1 MKKVVEIIKELRSTS
16 SRNEKESILLAN
28 KDNEILKKVFYLA
41 YDPSINFYIKSI
53 PYEDSWKHGEYF
65 EYDENEEFEIMFDVL
80 ETIYSR
86 ELTGNKAISFLTGVL
101 SERSTE
107 MQELVCNI
115 VKKDLDCG
123 VQTTTINKIWKG
135 LITEPPYLSYTLF
148 SEKLIKNFKLP
159 CYSQIKLDGLYAD
172 VFVMRDSVSYRSRSG
187 INCKFKLP
195 HNVEEKLMGLITD
208 PEVGFVLHC
217 EALVRKD
224 DSFTEFEE
232 RKIGNGYLNSD
243 ESDPDKVVIVLW
255 DVVGIDEYDNRKSTE
270 DYIERFNLV
279 ENIVEYVDTPH
290 IQMVESRFC
299 NTTQELI
306 DHFVEARYKGMEG
319 TVIKSPKLKWKDG
332 KVKDGLK
339 LKNEFVVEMKIIGFQ
354 EHSKKHGQVGAIFVE
369 SEDGVVKC
377 KVGSGLTD
385 AQRKKFF
392 LTQDDMIGKIVTVR
406 GNDLVTNELKQ
417 DQYSIFLP
425 RFVEVRDDKSVADTF
440 DKIMAT
446 KDSIIDLLKNIE
458 KENK

>member
-1 MKKVVEIIKELRSTS
+1 MKKVVEIIKELRQTS
-16 SRNEKESILLAN
+16 SRNEKESILIEN
-28 KDNEILKKVFYLA
+28 KDNETLKKVFYLA

-53 PYEDSWKHGEYF
+53 SDSWLHDDETFGENWEPVF
-65 EYDENEEFEIMFDVL
+65 DTLEE
-80 ETIYSR
+80 IYSR
-86 ELTGNKAISFLTGVL
+86 KVTGNEALENLLFMLNSIDCN
-101 SERSTE
+101 
-107 MQELVCNI
+107 MAHLVCNI

-123 VQTTTINKIWKG
+123 VQTTTINKIWKN

-172 VFVMRDSVSYRSRSG
+172 VFVMEDSISYRSRSG

-195 HNVEEKLMGLITD
+195 DNVEEKLLNLSQFSD
-208 PEVGFVLHC
+208 VEFVLHC
-217 EALVRKD
+217 EALVCKGEG
-224 DSFTEFEE
+224 FTEFEE

-243 ESDPDKVVIVLW
+243 ESDPEKVVIVIW
-255 DVVGIDEYDNRKSTE
+255 DVVGIDEYNNRKSTE
-270 DYIERFNLV
+270 DYNERFNLV
-279 ENIVEYVDTPH
+279 EKIVGYVDTPH

-339 LKNEFVVEMKIIGFQ
+339 LKNEFECELKIIGFQ

-369 SEDGVVKC
+369 SEDGIVKC

-446 KDSIIDLLKNIE
+446 KDSIIDLLKNI
-458 KENK
+458 K

>member
-1 MKKVVEIIKELRSTS
+1 MKKVVDIIKELRKTS

-28 KDNEILKKVFYLA
+28 KDDEILKKVFYLA

-53 PYEDSWKHGEYF
+53 PDSWLHDDETFGENWEPVF
-65 EYDENEEFEIMFDVL
+65 DTLEE
-80 ETIYSR
+80 IYSR
-86 ELTGNKAISFLTGVL
+86 KVTGNEALENLL
-101 SERSTE
+101 SMLNSIDCN
-107 MQELVCNI
+107 MAHIVCNI

-135 LITEPPYLSYTLF
+135 LITDPPYMGYQLF
-148 SEKLIKNFKLP
+148 SEKLIKSFKLP

-172 VFVMRDSVSYRSRSG
+172 VFVMKDSVSYRSRSG
-187 INCKFKLP
+187 IPCKFKLP
-195 HNVEEKLMGLITD
+195 NNVEEKLMELITD
-208 PEVGFVLHC
+208 PEAGFVLHC
-217 EALVRKD
+217 EALVRKGG
-224 DSFTEFEE
+224 SFTEFEE

-255 DVVGIDEYDNRKSTE
+255 DVVSIDEYNNRKSTE
-270 DYIERFNLV
+270 NYIERFNLV

-290 IQMVESRFC
+290 IQMVEFVWC
-299 NTTQELI
+299 NTTQEVI
-306 DHFVEARYKGMEG
+306 DHFVEARSKGMEG
-319 TVIKSPKLKWKDG
+319 TVVKSPKLKWKDG

-354 EHSKKHGQVGAIFVE
+354 EHSKRSGHIGAIFVE

-385 AQRKKFF
+385 AQRKKLF
-392 LTQDDMIGKIVTVR
+392 LTQDEMIGKIVTVR

-417 DQYSIFLP
+417 GQYSIFLP
-425 RFVEVRDDKSVADTF
+425 RFVEVRGDKTVADTF

-446 KDSIIDLLKNIE
+446 KDSIIDLLKNI
-458 KENK
+458 K

>member
-1 MKKVVEIIKELRSTS
+1 MICEIIKELRKTS

-28 KDNEILKKVFYLA
+28 KDNETLKKVFYLA

-53 PYEDSWKHGEYF
+53 PYEDNWKHGEYF
-65 EYDENEEFEIMFDVL
+65 EYDENDEFEILFDVL

-107 MQELVCNI
+107 MQELICNI
-115 VKKDLDCG
+115 IKKDLDCG

-135 LITEPPYLSYTLF
+135 LITDPPYMGYQLF
-148 SEKLIKNFKLP
+148 SEKLIKSFKLP

-172 VFVMRDSVSYRSRSG
+172 VFVMKESVSYRSRSG
-187 INCKFKLP
+187 ISCKFKLP
-195 HNVEEKLMGLITD
+195 DSVEEKLINLTQNSNN
-208 PEVGFVLHC
+208 EFVLHC
-217 EALVRKD
+217 EALVRKG

-243 ESDPDKVVIVLW
+243 ESDPEKVVIVIW
-255 DVVGIDEYDNRKSTE
+255 DVVGIDGYNNRKSTE

-279 ENIVEYVDTPH
+279 EKIVEYVDTPH

-299 NTTQELI
+299 HTTQDVI
-306 DHFVEARYKGMEG
+306 DHFVEARSKWLEG

-339 LKNEFVVEMKIIGFQ
+339 LKNAFECEMKIVGFQ
-354 EHSKKHGQVGAIFVE
+354 EHSKKAGQIGAIFVE

-385 AQRKKFF
+385 VQRKKFF
-392 LTQDDMIGKIVTVR
+392 LTQDEMIGKIVTVR
-406 GNDLVTNELKQ
+406 GNDLITNELKQ
-417 DQYSIFLP
+417 GQYSIFLP
-425 RFVEVRDDKSVADTF
+425 RLVEVREDKTVADTF
-440 DKIMAT
+440 EKILAT
-446 KDSIIDLLKNIE
+446 KDSIIDLLKQI
-458 KENK
+458 K

>member
-1 MKKVVEIIKELRSTS
+1 MKTVVDIIKELRSTS
-16 SRNEKESILLAN
+16 SRNEKEVILLAN
-28 KDNEILKKVFYLA
+28 KDNETLKKVFYLA
-41 YDPSINFYIKSI
+41 YDPSINFYIKKI
-53 PYEDSWKHGEYF
+53 PDSWLHNDETFGENWGPVF
-65 EYDENEEFEIMFDVL
+65 DTLEE
-80 ETIYSR
+80 IYSR
-86 ELTGNKAISFLTGVL
+86 RVTGNEALENLLFMLNSIDCN
-101 SERSTE
+101 
-107 MQELVCNI
+107 MAHLVCNI
-115 VKKDLDCG
+115 VKKDLACG

-172 VFVMRDSVSYRSRSG
+172 VFVMKDSVSYRSRSG
-187 INCKFKLP
+187 IGCKFKLP
-195 HNVEEKLMGLITD
+195 DSIEEKLINLSQCSGS
-208 PEVGFVLHC
+208 EFALHC
-217 EALVRKD
+217 EALVSKGE
-224 DSFTEFEE
+224 SFTEFEE

-243 ESDPDKVVIVLW
+243 DSDPDKVVIVIW
-255 DVVGIDEYDNRKSTE
+255 DVVGIDDYDNRKSTS
-270 DYIERFNLV
+270 DYSERFNLV
-279 ENIVEYVDTPH
+279 EKIVECVATPH

-299 NTTQELI
+299 NTTQDVI
-306 DHFVEARYKGMEG
+306 NHFVEARSKGMEG

-339 LKNEFVVEMKIIGFQ
+339 LKNEFECEMKIVGFQ
-354 EHSKKHGQVGAIFVE
+354 EHSKKSGQIGAIFVE

-392 LTQDDMIGKIVTVR
+392 LTQDEMIGKIVTVK

-417 DQYSIFLP
+417 DRYSIFLP
-425 RFVEVRDDKSVADTF
+425 RFVEVRDDKNVADTF

-446 KDSIIDLLKNIE
+446 KDSIIDLLKNI
-458 KENK
+458 K

>member
-1 MKKVVEIIKELRSTS
+1 MKKVVDIIKELRSTS

-41 YDPSINFYIKSI
+41 YDPSINFYIKKI
-53 PYEDSWKHGEYF
+53 PDSWLHDDETFGENWEPVF
-65 EYDENEEFEIMFDVL
+65 DTLEE
-80 ETIYSR
+80 IYSR
-86 ELTGNKAISFLTGVL
+86 KVTGNEALENLLFMLNNIDCN
-101 SERSTE
+101 
-107 MQELVCNI
+107 MAHLVCNI

-123 VQTTTINKIWKG
+123 VQTTTINKIWKN

-148 SEKLIKNFKLP
+148 SEKLIKSFKLP

-172 VFVMRDSVSYRSRSG
+172 VFVMKDSISYRSRSG

-195 HNVEEKLMGLITD
+195 DSVEEKLINLSQYSD
-208 PEVGFVLHC
+208 SEFVLHC

-224 DSFTEFEE
+224 NSFTEFEE

-243 ESDPDKVVIVLW
+243 ESDPDKVVIVIW
-255 DVVGIDEYDNRKSTE
+255 DVVGIEDYDNRKSTE
-270 DYIERFNLV
+270 YYTERFNLV
-279 ENIVEYVDTPH
+279 EKIVEYVDTPH

-299 NTTQELI
+299 NTTQEVI
-306 DHFVEARYKGMEG
+306 DHFVEARSKGLEG
-319 TVIKSPKLKWKDG
+319 TVVKSPKLKWKDG

-339 LKNEFVVEMKIIGFQ
+339 LKNEFVVEMRIVGFQ
-354 EHSKKHGQVGAIFVE
+354 EHSKKSGQIGAIFVE
-369 SEDGVVKC
+369 SEDSIIKC

-392 LTQDDMIGKIVTVR
+392 LTQDEMIGKIVTVK

-425 RFVEVRDDKSVADTF
+425 RFVEVREDKSVADTF

-446 KDSIIDLLKNIE
+446 KDSIIDLLKSI
-458 KENK
+458 K

>member
-1 MKKVVEIIKELRSTS
+1 MKTVVDIIKELRSTS
-16 SRNEKESILLAN
+16 SRNEKEAILIAN
-28 KDNEILKKVFYLA
+28 KDNETLKRVFYLA

-53 PYEDSWKHGEYF
+53 PYEDNWKHGEYF
-65 EYDENEEFEIMFDVL
+65 EYDENDEFEILFDVL

-86 ELTGNKAISFLTGVL
+86 ELTGNKAISFLVGVL

-107 MQELVCNI
+107 MQELICNI
-115 VKKDLDCG
+115 IKKDLDCG

-172 VFVMRDSVSYRSRSG
+172 VFVMKDSVSYRSRSG
-187 INCKFKLP
+187 IDCKFRLP
-195 HNVEEKLMGLITD
+195 ESIEEKLISLSQCSD
-208 PEVGFVLHC
+208 SEFVLHC
-217 EALVRKD
+217 EALVRKG

-243 ESDPDKVVIVLW
+243 DSDPEKVVIVVW
-255 DVVGIDEYDNRKSTE
+255 DVVGIDYYNNRKSTE
-270 DYIERFNLV
+270 NYIERFNLV
-279 ENIVEYVDTPH
+279 EKIVEYVDTPH

-299 NTTQELI
+299 NTTQDVI
-306 DHFVEARYKGMEG
+306 DHFVEARSKGLEG

-339 LKNEFVVEMKIIGFQ
+339 LKNEFECEMKIVSFQ
-354 EHSKKHGQVGAIFVE
+354 EHSKKSGQIGAIFVE

-392 LTQDDMIGKIVTVR
+392 LTQDEMIGKIVTVR

-425 RFVEVRDDKSVADTF
+425 RFVEVRDDKTIADTF

-446 KDSIIDLLKNIE
+446 KDSIIDLLKNI
-458 KENK
+458 K

>member
-1 MKKVVEIIKELRSTS
+1 MEKVVEIIKDLRETS

-28 KDNEILKKVFYLA
+28 KDNETLKRVFYLA

-53 PYEDSWKHGEYF
+53 PYEDNWKHGEYF
-65 EYDENEEFEIMFDVL
+65 EYDEDEEFEILFDVL

-86 ELTGNKAISFLTGVL
+86 ELTGNKAISFLVGVL

-107 MQELVCNI
+107 MQELICNI
-115 VKKDLDCG
+115 IKKDLDCG

-135 LITEPPYLSYTLF
+135 LITDPPYMGYQLF

-172 VFVMRDSVSYRSRSG
+172 VFVMKDSISYRSRSG

-195 HNVEEKLMGLITD
+195 ESVEEKLMELITD

-217 EALVRKD
+217 EALVRKGE
-224 DSFTEFEE
+224 SFTEFEE

-243 ESDPDKVVIVLW
+243 EPVPEKVVIVIW
-255 DVVGIDEYDNRKSTE
+255 DVVGIDEYNNRKSTE
-270 DYIERFNLV
+270 NYIERFNLV
-279 ENIVEYVDTPH
+279 ENIVGYVDTPH

-299 NTTQELI
+299 NTTQEVI
-306 DHFVEARYKGMEG
+306 DHFVEARSKGMEG

-339 LKNEFVVEMKIIGFQ
+339 LKNEFMVEMEITGFQ
-354 EHSKKHGQVGAIFVE
+354 EHSKRSGQIGAIFVE
-369 SEDGVVKC
+369 SEDGAVKC

-392 LTQDDMIGKIVTVR
+392 LTQDEMIGKIVTVR

-417 DQYSIFLP
+417 GQYSIFLP
-425 RFVEVRDDKSVADTF
+425 RFVEVRDDKTVADTF
-440 DKIMAT
+440 AKIMAT
-446 KDSIIDLLKNIE
+446 KDSIIDLLKNI
-458 KENK
+458 K

>member
-1 MKKVVEIIKELRSTS
+1 MICEIIKELRSTS

-28 KDNEILKKVFYLA
+28 KDNEILKRVFYLA
-41 YDPSINFYIKSI
+41 YDPSINFYIKKI
-53 PYEDSWKHGEYF
+53 PDSWLHDDETFGENWEPVF
-65 EYDENEEFEIMFDVL
+65 DTLEE
-80 ETIYSR
+80 IYSR
-86 ELTGNKAISFLTGVL
+86 KVTGNEALENLLFMLNSIDCN
-101 SERSTE
+101 
-107 MQELVCNI
+107 MAHLVCNI

-135 LITEPPYLSYTLF
+135 LVTEPPYLSYTLF
-148 SEKLIKNFKLP
+148 SEKLIKSFKLP

-172 VFVMRDSVSYRSRSG
+172 VFVMKDSVSYRSRSG

-195 HNVEEKLMGLITD
+195 ESVEEKLINLAQNSD
-208 PEVGFVLHC
+208 SEFVLHC
-217 EALVRKD
+217 EALVHKG
-224 DSFTEFEE
+224 DSFIEFEE

-243 ESDPDKVVIVLW
+243 ESDPDKVVIVIW
-255 DVVGIDEYDNRKSTE
+255 DVVGIDDYNNRKSTE
-270 DYIERFNLV
+270 NYIERFNLG
-279 ENIVEYVDTPH
+279 EKIVEYVDTPH

-299 NTTQELI
+299 NTTQEII
-306 DHFVEARYKGMEG
+306 DHFVEARSKGSEG

-339 LKNEFVVEMKIIGFQ
+339 LKNEFECEMKIAGFQ
-354 EHSKKHGQVGAIFVE
+354 EHSKKAQQVGAIFVE

-392 LTQDDMIGKIVTVR
+392 LTQDEMLGKIVTIK

-417 DQYSIFLP
+417 GQYSIFLP
-425 RFVEVRDDKSVADTF
+425 RFVEVRDDKTVADTF
-440 DKIMAT
+440 AKIMAT
-446 KDSIIDLLKNIE
+446 KDSIIDLLKNI
-458 KENK
+458 K

>member
-1 MKKVVEIIKELRSTS
+1 MKKVVEIIKELRQTS
-16 SRNEKESILLAN
+16 SRNEKEAILLAN

-41 YDPSINFYIKSI
+41 YDPSINFYIKSV
-53 PYEDSWKHGEYF
+53 PYEDNWKHGEYF
-65 EYDENEEFEIMFDVL
+65 ECDENEEFEIMFDVL

-86 ELTGNKAISFLTGVL
+86 DLTGNKAISFLTGVL
-101 SERSTE
+101 SERSNE

-135 LITEPPYLSYTLF
+135 LITDPPYMGYQLF

-172 VFVMRDSVSYRSRSG
+172 VFVMPDSISYRSRSG
-187 INCKFKLP
+187 IPCKFKLP
-195 HNVEEKLMGLITD
+195 DSVEEKLINLSQHSD
-208 PEVGFVLHC
+208 SEFVLHC
-217 EALVRKD
+217 EALVRKGNN
-224 DSFTEFEE
+224 FTEFEE

-243 ESDPDKVVIVLW
+243 DTTSDKVVIVIW
-255 DVVGIDEYDNRKSTE
+255 DVVGIDDYNNRKSTE
-270 DYIERFNLV
+270 DYINRFNLV
-279 ENIVEYVDTPH
+279 EKIVEYVDTPH
-290 IQMVESRFC
+290 IQMVEYRFC
-299 NTTQELI
+299 NTTQEVI
-306 DHFVEARYKGMEG
+306 DHFVEARSKGLEG

-339 LKNEFVVEMKIIGFQ
+339 LKNEFECELKIIGFQ

-392 LTQDDMIGKIVTVR
+392 LTQDEMIGKIVTVR

-425 RFVEVRDDKSVADTF
+425 RFVEIRDDKNVADTF
-440 DKIMAT
+440 DKIMTT
-446 KDSIIDLLKNIE
+446 KDSIIDLLKNI
-458 KENK
+458 K

>member
-28 KDNEILKKVFYLA
+28 KDNETLKKVFYLA

-53 PYEDSWKHGEYF
+53 PYEDNWKHGEYF
-65 EYDENEEFEIMFDVL
+65 EYDENEEFEILFDVL

-107 MQELVCNI
+107 MQELICNV

-148 SEKLIKNFKLP
+148 SEKLIKSFKLP

-172 VFVMRDSVSYRSRSG
+172 VFVMKDSVSYRSRSG
-187 INCKFKLP
+187 IPCKFKLP
-195 HNVEEKLMGLITD
+195 NHVEEKLMELITD
-208 PEVGFVLHC
+208 PEAGFVLHC
-217 EALVRKD
+217 EALVRKG

-243 ESDPDKVVIVLW
+243 EANQDKVVIVIW
-255 DVVGIDEYDNRKSTE
+255 DVVSIDEYNNRKSTE
-270 DYIERFNLV
+270 NYIERLNLV
-279 ENIVEYVDTPH
+279 EKIVEYVDTPH
-290 IQMVESRFC
+290 IQIVESRFC
-299 NTTQELI
+299 NTTQEVI

-339 LKNEFVVEMKIIGFQ
+339 LKNEFVVEMKITGFQ
-354 EHSKKHGQVGAIFVE
+354 EHSKKAGQIGAIFVE
-369 SEDGVVKC
+369 SEDGMVKC

-392 LTQDDMIGKIVTVR
+392 LTQDEMIGKIVTIK

-425 RFVEVRDDKSVADTF
+425 RFVEARDDKTVADTF

-446 KDSIIDLLKNIE
+446 KDSIIDLLKNI
-458 KENK
+458 K

>member
-1 MKKVVEIIKELRSTS
+1 MICEIIKELRSTS
-16 SRNEKESILLAN
+16 SRNEKESILFAN

-53 PYEDSWKHGEYF
+53 PYEDNWKHGEYF
-65 EYDENEEFEIMFDVL
+65 EYDENEEFEILFDVL

-86 ELTGNKAISFLTGVL
+86 DLTGNKAISFLTGVL

-172 VFVMRDSVSYRSRSG
+172 VFVMKDSVSYRSRSG

-195 HNVEEKLMGLITD
+195 HNVEEKLMELITD
-208 PEVGFVLHC
+208 PEAGFVLHC

-224 DSFTEFEE
+224 GSFTEFEE

-243 ESDPDKVVIVLW
+243 ESDPEKVVIVIW
-255 DVVGIDEYDNRKSTE
+255 DVVGIDEYNNRKSTE
-270 DYIERFNLV
+270 DYTERFNLV
-279 ENIVEYVDTPH
+279 EDIVEYVDIPH

-299 NTTQELI
+299 NTTQDVI
-306 DHFVEARYKGMEG
+306 DHFVEARSKGMEG
-319 TVIKSPKLKWKDG
+319 TVVKSPKLKWKDG
-332 KVKDGLK
+332 KVRDGLK
-339 LKNEFVVEMKIIGFQ
+339 LKNEFECEMKIVGFQ
-354 EHSKKHGQVGAIFVE
+354 EHSKRSGQIGAIFVE

-392 LTQDDMIGKIVTVR
+392 LTQDEMIGKIVTVK

-425 RFVEVRDDKSVADTF
+425 RFIEVRDDKTVADTF
-440 DKIMAT
+440 ENILST
-446 KDSIIDLLKNIE
+446 KDSIIDLLKQI
-458 KENK
+458 K

>member
-1 MKKVVEIIKELRSTS
+1 MKTVVDVIKELRSTS
-16 SRNEKESILLAN
+16 SRNEKEAILIAN
-28 KDNEILKKVFYLA
+28 KDNETLKKVFYLA

-53 PYEDSWKHGEYF
+53 PYEDNWKHGEYF
-65 EYDENEEFEIMFDVL
+65 EYDENDEFEILFDVL

-86 ELTGNKAISFLTGVL
+86 ELTRNKAISFLTGVL

-107 MQELVCNI
+107 MQELICNI

-172 VFVMRDSVSYRSRSG
+172 VFVMKDSVSYRSRSG
-187 INCKFKLP
+187 IDCKFRLP
-195 HNVEEKLMGLITD
+195 ESVEEKLISLSQCSD
-208 PEVGFVLHC
+208 SEFVLHC
-217 EALVRKD
+217 EALVRKGEG
-224 DSFTEFEE
+224 FTEFEE

-243 ESDPDKVVIVLW
+243 ESDPEKVVIVIW
-255 DVVGIDEYDNRKSTE
+255 DVVGIDEYNNRKSTE

-279 ENIVEYVDTPH
+279 EKIVEYVDTPH

-299 NTTQELI
+299 HTTQDVI
-306 DHFVEARYKGMEG
+306 DHFVEARSKGMEG
-319 TVIKSPKLKWKDG
+319 TVVKSPKLKWKDG

-339 LKNEFVVEMKIIGFQ
+339 LKNEFECEMKIVGFQ
-354 EHSKKHGQVGAIFVE
+354 EHSKRSGQIGAIFVE

-385 AQRKKFF
+385 SQRKKFF
-392 LTQDDMIGKIVTVR
+392 LTQDKMIGKIVTVR

-425 RFVEVRDDKSVADTF
+425 RFIEVRDDKTVADTF
-440 DKIMAT
+440 EKILST
-446 KDSIIDLLKNIE
+446 KDSIIDLLKQI
-458 KENK
+458 K

>member
-1 MKKVVEIIKELRSTS
+1 MKKVVDIIKELRQTS
-16 SRNEKESILLAN
+16 SRNEKEAILLTN
-28 KDNEILKKVFYLA
+28 KDNETLKKVFYLA
-41 YDPSINFYIKSI
+41 YDPSINFYLKSI
-53 PYEDSWKHGEYF
+53 PYEDNWKHGEYF

-86 ELTGNKAISFLTGVL
+86 ELTRNKVISFLTGVL

-107 MQELVCNI
+107 MQELICNI

-148 SEKLIKNFKLP
+148 SEKLIKSFKLP

-172 VFVMRDSVSYRSRSG
+172 VFVMKDSVSYRSRSG
-187 INCKFKLP
+187 IPCKFKLP
-195 HNVEEKLMGLITD
+195 NPVEEKLMELITD
-208 PEVGFVLHC
+208 PEAGFVLHC
-217 EALVRKD
+217 EALVRKGE
-224 DSFTEFEE
+224 SFTEFEE

-243 ESDPDKVVIVLW
+243 DSDPDKVVIVIW
-255 DVVGIDEYDNRKSTE
+255 DVVGIDDYNNRKSAE
-270 DYIERFNLV
+270 DYSERFNLV
-279 ENIVEYVDTPH
+279 EKIVEYVDTPH
-290 IQMVESRFC
+290 IQVVDSRLC
-299 NTTQELI
+299 STTQDVI
-306 DHFVEARYKGMEG
+306 DHFVEARSKGLEG
-319 TVIKSPKLKWKDG
+319 TVVKSPKLKWKDG

-339 LKNEFVVEMKIIGFQ
+339 LKNEFECEMKIVGFQ
-354 EHSKKHGQVGAIFVE
+354 EHSKRSGQIGAIFVE
-369 SEDGVVKC
+369 SEDGIVKC

-392 LTQDDMIGKIVTVR
+392 LTQNEMIGKIVTVR

-425 RFVEVRDDKSVADTF
+425 RFVEVRADKTVADRF

-446 KDSIIDLLKNIE
+446 KDSIVDLLKNI
-458 KENK
+458 K

>member
-1 MKKVVEIIKELRSTS
+1 MKTVVDIIKELRSTS
-16 SRNEKESILLAN
+16 SRNEKEAILIAN
-28 KDNEILKKVFYLA
+28 KDNETLKKVFYLA

-53 PYEDSWKHGEYF
+53 HYEDNWKHGEYF
-65 EYDENEEFEIMFDVL
+65 EYDENDEFEILFDVL

-107 MQELVCNI
+107 MQELICNI
-115 VKKDLDCG
+115 IKKDLDCG

-172 VFVMRDSVSYRSRSG
+172 VFVMKDSVSYRSRSG
-187 INCKFKLP
+187 ISCKFKLP
-195 HNVEEKLMGLITD
+195 ESVEEKLINLAQSSD
-208 PEVGFVLHC
+208 SEFVLHC
-217 EALVRKD
+217 EALVRKG

-255 DVVGIDEYDNRKSTE
+255 DVVGMEDYNNRKSTE
-270 DYIERFNLV
+270 DYSKRFELV

-290 IQMVESRFC
+290 IQIVESRFC
-299 NTTQELI
+299 NTTQEVI
-306 DHFVEARYKGMEG
+306 DHFVEARSKGMEG

-339 LKNEFVVEMKIIGFQ
+339 LKNEFDCEMKIVGFQ
-354 EHSKKHGQVGAIFVE
+354 EHSKKVGQIGAIFVE
-369 SEDGVVKC
+369 SEDGMVKC

-392 LTQDDMIGKIVTVR
+392 LTQDEMIGKIVTVR

-425 RFVEVRDDKSVADTF
+425 RFVEVRDDKTVADTF

-446 KDSIIDLLKNIE
+446 KDSIVDLLKNI
-458 KENK
+458 K

>member
-1 MKKVVEIIKELRSTS
+1 MKKVVEIIKELHSTS

-28 KDNEILKKVFYLA
+28 KNNEILKKVFYLA

-53 PYEDSWKHGEYF
+53 PYEDNWKHGEYF
-65 EYDENEEFEIMFDVL
+65 EYDENEEFEILFDVL

-135 LITEPPYLSYTLF
+135 LVTEPPYLSYTLF
-148 SEKLIKNFKLP
+148 SEKLIKSFKLP

-172 VFVMRDSVSYRSRSG
+172 VFVMKDSVSYRSRSG
-187 INCKFKLP
+187 ISCKFKLP
-195 HNVEEKLMGLITD
+195 DSVEEKLINLSQYSD
-208 PEVGFVLHC
+208 SEFVLHC
-217 EALVRKD
+217 EALVRKG

-243 ESDPDKVVIVLW
+243 ESDPEKVVIVIW
-255 DVVGIDEYDNRKSTE
+255 DVVGIDEYNNRKSTE

-279 ENIVEYVDTPH
+279 EKIVEYVDTPH

-299 NTTQELI
+299 NTTQDVI
-306 DHFVEARYKGMEG
+306 DHFVEARFKGLEG

-339 LKNEFVVEMKIIGFQ
+339 LKNEFECEMKIVSFQ
-354 EHSKKHGQVGAIFVE
+354 EHSKKSGQTGAIFVE

-385 AQRKKFF
+385 VQRKKFF
-392 LTQDDMIGKIVTVR
+392 LTQDEMIGKIVTVK

-425 RFVEVRDDKSVADTF
+425 RFIEVRDDKTVADTF
-440 DKIMAT
+440 DRIMAT
-446 KDSIIDLLKNIE
+446 KDSIIDLLKNI
-458 KENK
+458 K

>member
-1 MKKVVEIIKELRSTS
+1 MKTVVDIIKELRSTS
-16 SRNEKESILLAN
+16 SRNEKESILIAN
-28 KDNEILKKVFYLA
+28 KDNETLKKVFYLA
-41 YDPSINFYIKSI
+41 YDPSINFYIKNI
-53 PYEDSWKHGEYF
+53 PYEDNWKHGEYF
-65 EYDENEEFEIMFDVL
+65 EYDENEEFEILFDVL

-101 SERSTE
+101 SERSIE
-107 MQELVCNI
+107 MQELICNI

-135 LITEPPYLSYTLF
+135 LTTDPPYMGYQLF
-148 SEKLIKNFKLP
+148 SEKLIKSFKLP

-172 VFVMRDSVSYRSRSG
+172 VFVMKDSVSYRSRSG
-187 INCKFKLP
+187 ISCKFKLP
-195 HNVEEKLMGLITD
+195 DSVEEKLINLSQCSD
-208 PEVGFVLHC
+208 SEFVLHC

-224 DSFTEFEE
+224 GSFTEFEE

-243 ESDPDKVVIVLW
+243 ESDPEKVVIVIW
-255 DVVGIDEYDNRKSTE
+255 DVVGIDDYNNRKSTE
-270 DYIERFNLV
+270 AYTERFNLV

-299 NTTQELI
+299 NTTQDVI
-306 DHFVEARYKGMEG
+306 DHFVEARSKVLEG

-339 LKNEFVVEMKIIGFQ
+339 LKNEFECEMKIVSFQ
-354 EHSKKHGQVGAIFVE
+354 EHSKKSGQIGAIFVE
-369 SEDGVVKC
+369 SEDGIVKC

-392 LTQDDMIGKIVTVR
+392 LTQDEMIGKIVTVK

-417 DQYSIFLP
+417 GQYSIFLP
-425 RFVEVRDDKSVADTF
+425 RFVEVREDKIVADRF
-440 DKIMAT
+440 EKILAT
-446 KDSIIDLLKNIE
+446 KDSIIDLLKQI
-458 KENK
+458 K

>member
-1 MKKVVEIIKELRSTS
+1 MKTVVDVIKELRSTS
-16 SRNEKESILLAN
+16 SRNEKEAILIAN
-28 KDNEILKKVFYLA
+28 KDNETLKKVFYLA

-53 PYEDSWKHGEYF
+53 PYEDNWKHGEYF
-65 EYDENEEFEIMFDVL
+65 EYDENEEFEILFDVL

-172 VFVMRDSVSYRSRSG
+172 VFVMKDSVSYRSRSG
-187 INCKFKLP
+187 IPCKFKLP
-195 HNVEEKLMGLITD
+195 NPVEEKLMELITD
-208 PEVGFVLHC
+208 PEAGFVLHC
-217 EALVRKD
+217 EALVRKG

-243 ESDPDKVVIVLW
+243 DSYPEKVVIVVW
-255 DVVGIDEYDNRKSTE
+255 DVVGIDEYNNRKAT
-270 DYIERFNLV
+270 DAYNERFNLA
-279 ENIVEYVDTPH
+279 EKIVEYVDTPH
-290 IQMVESRFC
+290 IQVVESRFC
-299 NTTQELI
+299 NTTQDVI
-306 DHFVEARYKGMEG
+306 DHFVEARSKGMEG
-319 TVIKSPKLKWKDG
+319 TVVKSPKLKWKDG

-339 LKNEFVVEMKIIGFQ
+339 LKNEFECEMKIVGFQ
-354 EHSKKHGQVGAIFVE
+354 EHSKRSGQIGAIFVE

-392 LTQDDMIGKIVTVR
+392 LTQDEMIGKIVTVK

-425 RFVEVRDDKSVADTF
+425 RFIEVRDDKTVADTF
-440 DKIMAT
+440 EKILST
-446 KDSIIDLLKNIE
+446 KDSIIDLLKQI
-458 KENK
+458 K

>member
-16 SRNEKESILLAN
+16 SRNEKESVLLAN

-53 PYEDSWKHGEYF
+53 PYEDNWKHGEYF
-65 EYDENEEFEIMFDVL
+65 EYDENEEFEILFDVL

-107 MQELVCNI
+107 VQELVCNI
-115 VKKDLDCG
+115 IKKDLDCG

-172 VFVMRDSVSYRSRSG
+172 VFVMKDSVSYRSRSG
-187 INCKFKLP
+187 IPCKFKLP
-195 HNVEEKLMGLITD
+195 NPVEEKLRELITD
-208 PEVGFVLHC
+208 PEAGFVLHC
-217 EALVRKD
+217 EALVRKG

-243 ESDPDKVVIVLW
+243 DSDPEKVVIVVW
-255 DVVGIDEYDNRKSTE
+255 DVVGIDEYNNRKSTE

-279 ENIVEYVDTPH
+279 EKIVEYVDTPH
-290 IQMVESRFC
+290 IQVVESRFC
-299 NTTQELI
+299 NTTQDVI
-306 DHFVEARYKGMEG
+306 NHFVEARSEGLEG

-339 LKNEFVVEMKIIGFQ
+339 LKNEFVVEMKIVGFQ
-354 EHSKKHGQVGAIFVE
+354 EHSKRSGQIGAIFVE

-392 LTQDDMIGKIVTVR
+392 LTQDEMIGKIVTVR

-425 RFVEVRDDKSVADTF
+425 RFIEVRDDKTVADTF
-440 DKIMAT
+440 EKILST
-446 KDSIIDLLKNIE
+446 KDSIIDLLKQI
-458 KENK
+458 K

>member
-53 PYEDSWKHGEYF
+53 PYEDNWKHGEYF
-65 EYDENEEFEIMFDVL
+65 EYDENEEFEILFDVL

-86 ELTGNKAISFLTGVL
+86 DLTGNKAISFLTGVL

-123 VQTTTINKIWKG
+123 VQTTTINKVWKG
-135 LITEPPYLSYTLF
+135 LITDPPYMGYQLF

-172 VFVMRDSVSYRSRSG
+172 VFVMKDSISYRSRSG

-195 HNVEEKLMGLITD
+195 HTVEEKLMELITD
-208 PEVGFVLHC
+208 PEAGFVLHC
-217 EALVRKD
+217 EALVRKGN
-224 DSFTEFEE
+224 SFTEFEE

-255 DVVGIDEYDNRKSTE
+255 DIVSIDEYDNRKSTE

-339 LKNEFVVEMKIIGFQ
+339 LKNEFECELKIIGFQ
-354 EHSKKHGQVGAIFVE
+354 EHSKKHEQVGAIFVE

-425 RFVEVRDDKSVADTF
+425 RFVEVRDDKNVADTF

>member
-1 MKKVVEIIKELRSTS
+1 MNSIVNIIKELRKTS
-16 SRNEKESILLAN
+16 SRNEKESILIAN
-28 KDNEILKKVFYLA
+28 KDNETLKRVFYLA

-53 PYEDSWKHGEYF
+53 PYEDNWKHGEYF
-65 EYDENEEFEIMFDVL
+65 EYDENDEFEILFDVL

-107 MQELVCNI
+107 MQELICNI
-115 VKKDLDCG
+115 IKKDLDCG

-172 VFVMRDSVSYRSRSG
+172 VFVMKDSVSYRSRSG
-187 INCKFKLP
+187 IDCKFKLP
-195 HNVEEKLMGLITD
+195 DSVEEKLINLSQYSD
-208 PEVGFVLHC
+208 SEFVLHC
-217 EALVRKD
+217 EALVRKG

-243 ESDPDKVVIVLW
+243 ESDPEKVVIVIW
-255 DVVGIDEYDNRKSTE
+255 DVVGINEYNNRKSTE
-270 DYIERFNLV
+270 NYIERFNLV
-279 ENIVEYVDTPH
+279 EKIVEYVDTPH

-299 NTTQELI
+299 NTTQDVI
-306 DHFVEARYKGMEG
+306 DHFVEARSKGMEG
-319 TVIKSPKLKWKDG
+319 TVVKSPKLKWKDG

-339 LKNEFVVEMKIIGFQ
+339 LKNEFVVEMKIVGFQ
-354 EHSKKHGQVGAIFVE
+354 EHSKKSEQIGAIFVE

-392 LTQDDMIGKIVTVR
+392 LTQDEMMGKIVTVR

-425 RFVEVRDDKSVADTF
+425 RFIEVRDDKTIADTF

-446 KDSIIDLLKNIE
+446 KDSIIDLLKNI
-458 KENK
+458 K

>member
-1 MKKVVEIIKELRSTS
+1 MKKIVDIIKELRSTS
-16 SRNEKESILLAN
+16 SRNEKEAILLTN
-28 KDNEILKKVFYLA
+28 KDNETLKKVFYLA
-41 YDPSINFYIKSI
+41 YDPSINFYIKSV
-53 PYEDSWKHGEYF
+53 PYEDNWKHGEYF
-65 EYDENEEFEIMFDVL
+65 EYDENEEFEILFDVL

-101 SERSTE
+101 SERSTD

-123 VQTTTINKIWKG
+123 VQTNTINKIWKN

-148 SEKLIKNFKLP
+148 SEKLIKSFKLP
-159 CYSQIKLDGLYAD
+159 CYSQIKLDGLYSD
-172 VFVMRDSVSYRSRSG
+172 VFVMKDSVSYRSRSG
-187 INCKFKLP
+187 VPCRFKLP
-195 HNVEEKLMGLITD
+195 DSVEEKLINLSQCSDG
-208 PEVGFVLHC
+208 EFVLHC

-224 DSFTEFEE
+224 NSFTEFEE

-243 ESDPDKVVIVLW
+243 DSDSDKVVIVIW
-255 DVVGIDEYDNRKSTE
+255 DVVGTDDYDNRKSTN
-270 DYIERFNLV
+270 DYSERFNMV
-279 ENIVEYVDTPH
+279 EKIVEYVDTPH
-290 IQMVESRFC
+290 IQVVGSRFC
-299 NTTQELI
+299 NTTQEVI
-306 DHFVEARYKGMEG
+306 DHFVEARSKGMEG

-339 LKNEFVVEMKIIGFQ
+339 LKNEFECEMKIAGFQ
-354 EHSKKHGQVGAIFVE
+354 EHSKKSGQVGAIFVE

-385 AQRKKFF
+385 VQRKKFF
-392 LTQDDMIGKIVTVR
+392 LTQDEMVGKIVTVK
-406 GNDLVTNELKQ
+406 GNDLITKELKQ

-425 RFVEVRDDKSVADTF
+425 RFVDVRDDKFVADTF

-446 KDSIIDLLKNIE
+446 KDSIIDLLKNI
-458 KENK
+458 

>member
-1 MKKVVEIIKELRSTS
+1 MICEIIKELRSTS

-28 KDNEILKKVFYLA
+28 KDNETLKKVFYLA
-41 YDPSINFYIKSI
+41 YDPSINFYIKKI
-53 PYEDSWKHGEYF
+53 PDSWLHDDETFGENWEPVF
-65 EYDENEEFEIMFDVL
+65 DTLEE
-80 ETIYSR
+80 IYSR
-86 ELTGNKAISFLTGVL
+86 KVTGNEALENLLFMLNSIDCNMAHLG
-101 SERSTE
+101 
-107 MQELVCNI
+107 CNI

-135 LITEPPYLSYTLF
+135 LITDPPYMGYQLF

-172 VFVMRDSVSYRSRSG
+172 VFVMEDSISYRSRSG

-195 HNVEEKLMGLITD
+195 DVVEEKLIDLAQGSCG
-208 PEVGFVLHC
+208 EFVLHC
-217 EALVRKD
+217 EALVRKGD
-224 DSFTEFEE
+224 NFTEFEE
-232 RKIGNGYLNSD
+232 RKVGNGYLNSD

-255 DVVGIDEYDNRKSTE
+255 DIVWIDEYNTRKSTE
-270 DYIERFNLV
+270 DYNDRFNLV
-279 ENIVEYVDTPH
+279 ERIVECLDTPH
-290 IQMVESRFC
+290 IQIVESRFC
-299 NTTQELI
+299 NTTQEVI
-306 DHFVEARYKGMEG
+306 DHFVEARSKGMEG

-339 LKNEFVVEMKIIGFQ
+339 LKNEFECEMKITGFQ
-354 EHSKKHGQVGAIFVE
+354 EHSKKSGQVGAIFVE
-369 SEDGVVKC
+369 SEDGIVKC

-417 DQYSIFLP
+417 DQYSVFLP
-425 RFVEVRDDKSVADTF
+425 RFVEVRDDKTVADTF

-446 KDSIIDLLKNIE
+446 KDSIIDLLKNI
-458 KENK
+458 K

>member
-1 MKKVVEIIKELRSTS
+1 MKKVVDIIKELRSTS

-28 KDNEILKKVFYLA
+28 KDNETLKKVFYLA
-41 YDPSINFYIKSI
+41 YDPSINFYIKKI
-53 PYEDSWKHGEYF
+53 PDYKVSNVNWEPVNNNVQIF
-65 EYDENEEFEIMFDVL
+65 DEL
-80 ETIYSR
+80 KTIYSR
-86 ELTGNKAISFLTGVL
+86 EITGNVAIEDLVCLLRTVD
-101 SERSTE
+101 SEVA
-107 MQELVCNI
+107 ELICNI

-123 VQTTTINKIWKG
+123 AQTTTINKIWKG

-172 VFVMRDSVSYRSRSG
+172 VFVMKDSVSYRSRSG

-208 PEVGFVLHC
+208 PEAGFVLHC
-217 EALVRKD
+217 EALARKGD
-224 DSFTEFEE
+224 IFTEFEE

-243 ESDPDKVVIVLW
+243 ESDPEKVVIVIW
-255 DVVGIDEYDNRKSTE
+255 DVVGIDEYNNRKSTE
-270 DYIERFNLV
+270 NYIERFNLV

-299 NTTQELI
+299 NTTQEVI
-306 DHFVEARYKGMEG
+306 DHFVEARSKGLEG

-339 LKNEFVVEMKIIGFQ
+339 LKNEFVVEMKIVGFQ
-354 EHSKKHGQVGAIFVE
+354 EHSKKSEQVGAIFVE

-392 LTQDDMIGKIVTVR
+392 LTQDEMIGKIVTVR

-425 RFVEVRDDKSVADTF
+425 RFVEIRDDKTVADTF

-458 KENK
+458 KESK

>member
-1 MKKVVEIIKELRSTS
+1 MKTVVDIIKELRSTS

-41 YDPSINFYIKSI
+41 YDPSINFYIKKI
-53 PYEDSWKHGEYF
+53 PDSWLHDDETFGENWEPVF
-65 EYDENEEFEIMFDVL
+65 DTLEE
-80 ETIYSR
+80 IYSR
-86 ELTGNKAISFLTGVL
+86 KVTGNEALENLLFMLNSIDCN
-101 SERSTE
+101 
-107 MQELVCNI
+107 MAHLVCNI

-123 VQTTTINKIWKG
+123 VQTTTINKIWKN

-172 VFVMRDSVSYRSRSG
+172 VFVMEDSISYRSRSG

-195 HNVEEKLMGLITD
+195 DVVEEKLIDLAQGSCG
-208 PEVGFVLHC
+208 EFVLHC
-217 EALVRKD
+217 EALVRKGD
-224 DSFTEFEE
+224 NFTEFEE
-232 RKIGNGYLNSD
+232 RKVGNGYLNSD

-255 DVVGIDEYDNRKSTE
+255 DIVWVDEYNTRKSTE
-270 DYIERFNLV
+270 DYNDRFNLV
-279 ENIVEYVDTPH
+279 ERIVECLDTPH

-299 NTTQELI
+299 NTTQEVI
-306 DHFVEARYKGMEG
+306 DHFVEARSKGLEG

-339 LKNEFVVEMKIIGFQ
+339 LKNEFECEMKIVGFQ
-354 EHSKKHGQVGAIFVE
+354 EHSKRSRQIGAIFVE

-392 LTQDDMIGKIVTVR
+392 LTQDEMIGKIVTVR

-417 DQYSIFLP
+417 NQCSIFLP
-425 RFVEVRDDKSVADTF
+425 RFVEVREDKIVADRF
-440 DKIMAT
+440 EKILAT
-446 KDSIIDLLKNIE
+446 KDSIIDLLKQI
-458 KENK
+458 K

>member
-1 MKKVVEIIKELRSTS
+1 MKTVVEIIKELRSTS
-16 SRNEKESILLAN
+16 SRNEKEAILLAN
-28 KDNEILKKVFYLA
+28 KDNEILKKIFYLA

-53 PYEDSWKHGEYF
+53 PYEDNWKHGEYF
-65 EYDENEEFEIMFDVL
+65 EYNENEEFEILFDVL

-86 ELTGNKAISFLTGVL
+86 ELTGNKAISFLAGVL

-107 MQELVCNI
+107 MQELICNI

-135 LITEPPYLSYTLF
+135 LITDPPYMGYQLF
-148 SEKLIKNFKLP
+148 SEKLIKSFKLP

-172 VFVMRDSVSYRSRSG
+172 VFVMKDSVSYRSRSG
-187 INCKFKLP
+187 IPCKFKLP
-195 HNVEEKLMGLITD
+195 YEAEQKLMELVAY
-208 PEVGFVLHC
+208 ENSEFVLHC
-217 EALVRKD
+217 EALVRKG

-232 RKIGNGYLNSD
+232 RKVGNGYLNSD
-243 ESDPDKVVIVLW
+243 GSDPEKVVIVVW
-255 DVVGIDEYDNRKSTE
+255 DVVGLETYNNRKSTV
-270 DYIERFNLV
+270 DYKERFWDVQNV
-279 ENIVEYVDTPH
+279 ITVGTPH
-290 IQMVESRFC
+290 IQSVESRFC
-299 NTTQELI
+299 NTTQEVI
-306 DHFVEARYKGMEG
+306 DHFVEARSKGMEG

-339 LKNEFVVEMKIIGFQ
+339 LKNEFECEMKIVGFQ
-354 EHSKKHGQVGAIFVE
+354 EHSKKSGQIGAIFVE

-392 LTQDDMIGKIVTVR
+392 LTQDEMIGRIVTIK

-425 RFVEVRDDKSVADTF
+425 RFVEVRDDKNVADTF
-440 DKIMAT
+440 DKIIAT
-446 KDSIIDLLKNIE
+446 KDSIIDLLNNI
-458 KENK
+458 K